1 MKKIVGKFQMMNQ
14 VTDSGKK
21 VTVITGVVVGHLM
34 PNDNKN
40 HVLCELLIERMIQA
54 LGDERMSPEDFLR
67 CVDSIDWTSVL
78 KGGYL
83 EN

>member
-14 VTDSGKK
+14 VTGGEK
-21 VTVITGVVVGHLM
+21 VTVITGVVLGHLM

-40 HVLCELLIERMIQA
+40 HVLCELLVERMIVG
-54 LGDERMSPEDFLR
+54 LGDEFMSPEDFLER
-67 CVDSIDWTSVL
+67 VDSIDWTSVL
-78 KGGYL
+78 KGKYL